1 MTRLVFVTSGVAS
14 SLGKGVTA
22 AALGAVLAARGLRVT
37 LVKLAPYLNVD
48 SRALRP
54 HGEVFLTD
62 DGAETDRDL
71 GHAERFLG
79 IPAAGQQSVTL
90 GQVYAEVIR
99 RERRGDYLGRTVQVI
114 PHLTDEIQR
123 RILAG
128 AAGADLALVVVGGT
142 VGDIE
147 SLPFLEAIRQRRVTA
162 GPRHTLFAH
171 LTLVPFLRAA
181 GEIKTKPAQHTVHEL
196 RAIGIQPD
204 LLLCRA
210 ELPLPDGAR
219 RKLALFTNVP
229 APAVLS
235 VVDTDTVYR
244 LPHLLQAVG
253 ADAQV
258 LAAFGLDAPP
268 ADLTAWEPLL
278 APPTPTGPMVTLGVV
293 SAHPE
298 QVGPAAPSLDAA
310 LQHSARLLG
319 LQLDRRW
326 LGVDPPVAGCDL
338 SAVDALLV
346 PDGAPPPP
354 VALAAIHAARTLG
367 VPFLGLGAGMHWA
380 VSEFARQVAG
390 LAAVERQP
398 GTPDT
403 PEPVIIPLAAAD
415 QPRGGRVTR
424 LAPGSL
430 ARAAYGRHQV
440 RERHRQTAGLN
451 PRYQTLLMDHGLR
464 FTGAA
469 LDGRQVDIIELPGH
483 PWFLGCQFLPEFTA
497 APWSGHPL
505 FLAFLRAART
515 RHANRTR
522 APSLALTP
530 HSPDWREKPP
540 ALAVGREAPRP
551 SGRKAGAGVEAPVSL

>member
-147 SLPFLEAIRQRRVTA
+147 SLPFLEAIRQLRVTA

-196 RAIGIQPD
+196 RAFGIQAD
-204 LLLCRA
+204 LLLCPA
-210 ELPLPDGAR
+210 EFPLP
-219 RKLALFTNVP
+219 
-229 APAVLS
+229 
-235 VVDTDTVYR
+235 
-244 LPHLLQAVG
+244 
-253 ADAQV
+253 
-258 LAAFGLDAPP
+258 
-268 ADLTAWEPLL
+268 E
-278 APPTPTGPMVTLGVV
+278 
-293 SAHPE
+293 
-298 QVGPAAPSLDAA
+298 
-310 LQHSARLLG
+310 
-319 LQLDRRW
+319 
-326 LGVDPPVAGCDL
+326 
-338 SAVDALLV
+338 
-346 PDGAPPPP
+346 
-354 VALAAIHAARTLG
+354 
-367 VPFLGLGAGMHWA
+367 
-380 VSEFARQVAG
+380 
-390 LAAVERQP
+390 
-398 GTPDT
+398 
-403 PEPVIIPLAAAD
+403 
-415 QPRGGRVTR
+415 
-424 LAPGSL
+424 
-430 ARAAYGRHQV
+430 
-440 RERHRQTAGLN
+440 
-451 PRYQTLLMDHGLR
+451 
-464 FTGAA
+464 
-469 LDGRQVDIIELPGH
+469 
-483 PWFLGCQFLPEFTA
+483 
-497 APWSGHPL
+497 
-505 FLAFLRAART
+505 
-515 RHANRTR
+515 
-522 APSLALTP
+522 
-530 HSPDWREKPP
+530 
-540 ALAVGREAPRP
+540 
-551 SGRKAGAGVEAPVSL
+551 

>member
-1 MTRLVFVTSGVAS
+1 MTRLIFLTSGVAS

-22 AALGAVLAARGLRVT
+22 AALGALLAARGLRVT

-54 HGEVFLTD
+54 QGPGEVFLTD

-79 IPAAGQQSVTL
+79 IRAAGHQSVTL

-99 RERRGDYLGRTVQVI
+99 RERRGDYLGGTVQVI
-114 PHLTDEIQR
+114 PHITDEIQR

-210 ELPLPDGAR
+210 EQPLPDGAR

-244 LPHLLQAVG
+244 LPHLLQAAG
-253 ADAQV
+253 ADTQV

-268 ADLTAWEPLL
+268 ADLAAWEPLL
-278 APPTPTGPMVTLGVV
+278 APPAPAGPTIALGVV

-298 QVGPAAPSLDAA
+298 QIGPAAPSLHTA
-310 LQHSARLLG
+310 LQHAARLLG
-319 LQLDRRW
+319 LQLDCRW
-326 LGVDPPVAGCDL
+326 LGAPAAGQDL
-338 SAVDALLV
+338 STLDALLV

-354 VALAAIHAARTLG
+354 VARAAIHAARTLG

-380 VSEFARQVAG
+380 VSECAQEVAG
-390 LAAVERQP
+390 LAVAAR
-398 GTPDT
+398 GADAPD
-403 PEPVIIPLAAAD
+403 PAPPVIIPLATAD
-415 QPRGGRVTR
+415 QRRGGHLTR

-430 ARAAYGRHQV
+430 ARAAYGQHQI
-440 RERHRQTAGLN
+440 RERHCQTAAVN
-451 PRYQTLLMDHGLR
+451 PHYQTVLMDHGLR
-464 FTGAA
+464 VTGEG
-469 LDGRQVDIIELPGH
+469 LDSRPVDVIELPGH
-483 PWFLGCQFLPEFTA
+483 PWFLGCQFLPEYTA
-497 APWSGHPL
+497 SPRIGHPL
-505 FLAFLRAART
+505 FLSFLRAARL
-515 RHANRTR
+515 RHARRR
-522 APSLALTP
+522 A
-530 HSPDWREKPP
+530 
-540 ALAVGREAPRP
+540 
-551 SGRKAGAGVEAPVSL
+551 